1 MTATAPN
8 KMFVQ
13 WCGDVLLKVLSSS
26 NALCRGQDEASKSH
40 HCANTNVV
48 AHYSRRMRLLL
59 IALTTFLMCC
69 KATDKKKGLF
79 DNLADREKVVI
90 YLSRYNLDSI
100 PSDIGKLRK
109 AKSLYITIDSTGGW
123 TVYPP
128 LSVLQE
134 RTELPPF
141 RQLPSQ
147 LTELTNLKKLGL
159 VALNLKQLPDNF
171 DNLQN
176 LDSLNLSLNKLTIS
190 REITKMKNLKNLKHL
205 GLWGNKV
212 DTTDINELKKINP
225 NLTIV
230 SGLE

>member
-1 MTATAPN
+1 LRLRTPSRTRGSAKAN
-8 KMFVQ
+8 
-13 WCGDVLLKVLSSS
+13 LA
-26 NALCRGQDEASKSH
+26 ALRNPGTS
-40 HCANTNVV
+40 ANTNVV
-48 AHYSRRMRLLL
+48 AHYSRRMRLL
-59 IALTTFLMCC
+59 IITLTTFLMSCT
-69 KATDKKKGLF
+69 ATEKKKGLF

-100 PSDIGKLRK
+100 PSDIGKLKK
-109 AKSLYITIDSTGGW
+109 AKSLYITNDSTGGW
-123 TVYPP
+123 TVFPP

-171 DNLQN
+171 DSLQN

-190 REITKMKNLKNLKHL
+190 REITKLKNLKNLKHL